1 MNGEWNEKNRKTK
14 RKLQVFRFKKT
25 GRVLRGLYYAAVCYL
40 WVRQA
45 ASELSQSSDM
55 AVRTP
60 SNTEPGNISGQLTGA
75 SPEINSP
82 SPPIQDLDSQNPS
95 VPDNNTSGQN
105 TPAQNNSTSGLIPS
119 ATGNNSAGQN
129 PATQDSN
136 APGQNPAAPDN
147 STSGLNQ
154 AVPDNS
160 ASGQQATPVPDSPI
174 PTPDRETSR
183 PAGDAL
189 SVKGTQLVDES
200 GNPVQLRGISTH
212 GLSWYPQYVNQE
224 CFRQLK
230 EEWCADLVRLAMYT
244 AESGG
249 YCTGGN
255 KEDLRSL
262 IENGVT
268 YATECGLYVII
279 DWHILSDGNPNTY
292 VEEAKE
298 FFAMMSEKYAE
309 YTNVL
314 YEICNE
320 PNGGTT
326 WSDIKAYAEQIIEV
340 IRQNDEDGII
350 LVGTPNWSQYV
361 DQAAADPITGYEN
374 IMYTLHFYAATHTD
388 SLRSTMIAAIEK
400 GLPVF
405 VSEYGIC
412 DASGNGAIDTYQADQ
427 WVQTLDKYQISYV
440 AWNLSNKQETS
451 ALFQNSCGKT
461 SGFLEEDLSDSGKWL
476 YEMLRATAS
485 PGDSTSSTEKENNG
499 SPVTGTNSGND
510 SSVGPEE
517 SPNND
522 TPPSNNQS
530 NTQTDTSTSDST
542 QTDPTGDGIN
552 ITADLINSWQ
562 QNDQTY
568 YQYTLTITNN
578 TGADL
583 NGWRIRLV
591 FSQDITLSGS
601 WNGNYQAEGNTLTIS
616 SMDYNGSI
624 SQGGSAE
631 NIGFILYGAENLEI
645 REMSGI

>member
-1 MNGEWNEKNRKTK
+1 M
-14 RKLQVFRFKKT
+14 KKT
-25 GRVLRGLYYAAVCYL
+25 GKQKENCRFSDLKRLAAYCGGYIMLLSAICGCGRLPVSEL
-40 WVRQA
+40 P
-45 ASELSQSSDM
+45 SELSQSSDM

-60 SNTEPGNISGQLTGA
+60 SNTETGNISGQLTGA

>member
-1 MNGEWNEKNRKTK
+1 
-14 RKLQVFRFKKT
+14 
-25 GRVLRGLYYAAVCYL
+25 
-40 WVRQA
+40 
-45 ASELSQSSDM
+45 M

>member
-1 MNGEWNEKNRKTK
+1 MLLSAICGC
-14 RKLQVFRFKKT
+14 
-25 GRVLRGLYYAAVCYL
+25 GRLPVSELP
-40 WVRQA
+40 
-45 ASELSQSSDM
+45 SELSQSSDM